1 VVETRWGFHV
11 LLWNQPP
18 PLETLSG
25 SRIIIG
31 HQQAPWL
38 GISYMARGAVVHRS
52 REDAWALATRIY
64 EQARREPERF
74 DELVQTYS
82 EHLDATRGGDFGSWS
97 SREPT
102 QFPRE
107 LATLR
112 GLQPGDIAPPLDS
125 LFGFQIIRRT
135 ANRPRTVYH
144 MAAIR
149 MPFSVKAPPESP
161 NSARRVLDEI
171 RSRYAEIRRDPAR
184 FDQLR
189 EEGCCIKVSEVIEGR
204 QPDILVSTLER
215 LAPGEIAPE
224 PLEYGPTY
232 MIVKLLDRD
241 VRAPEASAQLEL
253 PAPEVELAR

>member
-1 VVETRWGFHV
+1 MH
-11 LLWNQPP
+11 
-18 PLETLSG
+18 
-25 SRIIIG
+25 
-31 HQQAPWL
+31 
-38 GISYMARGAVVHRS
+38 
-52 REDAWALATRIY
+52 D
-64 EQARREPERF
+64 
-74 DELVQTYS
+74 
-82 EHLDATRGGDFGSWS
+82 
-97 SREPT
+97 
-102 QFPRE
+102 
-107 LATLR
+107 
-112 GLQPGDIAPPLDS
+112 DIDL
-125 LFGFQIIRRT
+125 
-135 ANRPRTVYH
+135 TVG
-144 MAAIR
+144 R
-149 MPFSVKAPPESP
+149 
-161 NSARRVLDEI
+161 ARRVLDEI